1 MQDDIATQLPP
12 SAGKTAGRTGARQRQ
27 TRTRE
32 ALLSAARRLMAQ
44 QSRAAFTVDELTGAA
59 GVAKGSFY
67 NHFPDKEAIAEEV
80 HRAVRMMEEAEV
92 RAVNRGVADPV
103 ARIARGIA
111 TYARMAL
118 TSPEDAHILTLS
130 QIDSRFLQSAV
141 NAGLRD
147 DLRAALS
154 DGRVVAPSI
163 EAAALLILGQT
174 AVLMIRLCN
183 EPNPEKAQLV
193 AQQCIAITLVGLSL
207 THRDA
212 QLLATQAVDAVVR
225 PER

>member
-1 MQDDIATQLPP
+1 MQDDTVIQSPP
-12 SAGKTAGRTGARQRQ
+12 PVVKTPSRTGVRQRQ

-44 QSRAAFTVDELTGAA
+44 RSRAAFTVDELTGAA
-59 GVAKGSFY
+59 SVAKGSFY
-67 NHFPDKEAIAEEV
+67 NHFPDKDAIAEEV
-80 HRAVRMMEEAEV
+80 HRAVREMEEAEV

-103 ARIARGIA
+103 ARIARGMA

-118 TSPEDAHILTLS
+118 TSPEDARILTLS

-141 NAGLRD
+141 NDGLRE

-163 EAAALLILGQT
+163 EAAALLIVGQT
-174 AVLMIRLCN
+174 AVLMIRLGN

-193 AQQCIAITLVGLSL
+193 AQQCIAITLVGLGL
-207 THRDA
+207 THREA

-225 PER
+225 LEH